1 MSCVSY
7 IMTIHHHHHHH
18 HSTLE
23 KPTLEELEYIYI
35 YTHTHIH
42 TYIYVRSEFL
52 TFYNTFNSSPF
63 RVQNQKRKKK
73 KEKNWPFIT
82 HWIDR
87 SLNRQIKII
96 DVFFQNAQTYYLT
109 TIFLFLKY
117 QHISHIYLNTI
128 KLAINVHI

>member
-1 MSCVSY
+1 MYPISWPS
-7 IMTIHHHHHHH
+7 IIIIIIIIQHLKNQHLKN
-18 HSTLE
+18 SN
-23 KPTLEELEYIYI
+23 IYI

-63 RVQNQKRKKK
+63 RVQNQKRKKKK

-128 KLAINVHI
+128 KLAKNVHI

>member
-1 MSCVSY
+1 MYPISWPS
-7 IMTIHHHHHHH
+7 IIIIIIIIQHLKNQHLKN
-18 HSTLE
+18 SN
-23 KPTLEELEYIYI
+23 IYI